1 MTNGRF
7 NNQANLELM
16 KVIIGLIRPMIGAVL
31 ILAVLKVTGLMGQIS
46 YVTQTAALK
55 TGLLNVRPEEPEKEK
70 DFDYNF
76 TLKDLK
82 GNRIKFDQYKGKVV
96 FLNMWATWC
105 GPCRA
110 EMPGIHS
117 LYEKL
122 KGVPIEFVMLSID
135 RDQALPKVESY
146 IANNKYTFPV
156 FMPSGNLATQLQVP
170 SIPTTFIISKDGKI
184 VMKEVGTRNYD
195 TQRMADFLKKQAAN

>member
-7 NNQANLELM
+7 NNQANLERM

-117 LYEKL
+117 LYEKM